1 MVISGRE
8 SVGETRNEDI
18 SRVNNLV
25 IDLEGLYSDI
35 DRISSRFG
43 LTDQLQ
49 TPFRTTKLRTEPGD
63 GVFLESMDS
72 RVLPFDMRST
82 GATVWQFLAEESGG
96 QARFYYQNV
105 SLVGFIAGLLLTCY
119 RANCLSHVDIVST
132 CSAPT

>member
-8 SVGETRNEDI
+8 DLKEPRSHEDI

-25 IDLEGLYSDI
+25 IDLEGLYGDI

-43 LTDQLQ
+43 LTEQLQ
-49 TPFRTTKLRTEPGD
+49 TPFRDTKLRTEPGD

-96 QARFYYQNV
+96 QARIYYQNV
-105 SLVGFIAGLLLTCY
+105 RFLDESVVLPLT
-119 RANCLSHVDIVST
+119 H
-132 CSAPT
+132 P

>member
-8 SVGETRNEDI
+8 NVGEPRSNEDI
-18 SRVNNLV
+18 SRVNNFV

-35 DRISSRFG
+35 DLISSRFG
-43 LTDQLQ
+43 LTEQLQ
-49 TPFRTTKLRTEPGD
+49 TPFRDTKLRTEPGD

-96 QARFYYQNV
+96 QARIYYQNV
-105 SLVGFIAGLLLTCY
+105 RFPLSLAVVYPLTASLLSL
-119 RANCLSHVDIVST
+119 L
-132 CSAPT
+132 